1 MVTVIPSVSNICR
14 GGCVCYHKNCHR
26 LVESRTKEKRW
37 RPGHW
42 TLRVT
47 CSFVEGGGL
56 SSRARFIGGVSSNCT
71 QFPLRNTGHR
81 CLWSQAVTCDLI
93 PSPGRWTDPLS
104 LESDQQMESGR
115 HLSQESS
122 RRERCSANTWL
133 PFSPLPSL
141 EQTWGCLRLSSVVL
155 TLRSS
160 SEEGLR
166 EPIQNA
172 EECRRDIDNSSDHTG
187 WSFRLSVPWH
197 SVRSE
202 SVALDA
208 FEGTSPWKIHHD
220 DRVGDQAQAG
230 PAPKPVPCLT
240 SKCMPSVMTLKQRI

>member
-141 EQTWGCLRLSSVVL
+141 EQTWGCLRLSSVGMWCWHYVAAQKRVWGSPSRMLRNAVETL
-155 TLRSS
+155 TIALTTQAEASGS
-160 SEEGLR
+160 VSLGIQCDLKVWHLMHLKAHPR
-166 EPIQNA
+166 EKYA
-172 EECRRDIDNSSDHTG
+172 TTT
-187 WSFRLSVPWH
+187 
-197 SVRSE
+197 E
-202 SVALDA
+202 SVTKHRLDRRLNP
-208 FEGTSPWKIHHD
+208 SP
-220 DRVGDQAQAG
+220 A
-230 PAPKPVPCLT
+230 
-240 SKCMPSVMTLKQRI
+240 